1 MPELIKKDIK
11 YLNKDFGQFRANLIN
26 FTKNYFPNTYNDFN
40 EASPGLMFL
49 EMASYVGDVLSYY
62 TDYSLRE
69 SLLPYAQE
77 KDNMLRMAQYYGMQV
92 RNVASAVSRID
103 IFHTVPATGSGANA
117 RPDMRYALEIAEN
130 MIVSAQNG
138 TKYRTLDVIDFHQS
152 GSASPLDISVYQ
164 IDGSGNVTYYLL
176 KKQADV
182 ISGEQK
188 TSTFSFSDPKIY
200 DKIVLPSEN
209 IIDIINVTDS
219 DGNRWYEV
227 PFLAQDTVFESI
239 RNISFNDPLLSD
251 ARTVAPYILKLT
263 RTPFRFVSRLR
274 GDGFVELQFGAG
286 ISSGVAESIIP
297 NPTNVG
303 LGLPVITR
311 FVDNAIDPS
320 NFLYTDTYGIAPN
333 NTTLTITYSV
343 GNGIND
349 NVGINEI
356 TNIDS
361 VTYLTTNYNVDSTLL
376 TATKNSVAVTNPV
389 PATGGSNLPPIESL
403 RQNIIGMFATQYR
416 SVTKEDYIMRI
427 YAMPAKYGSVAKA
440 YLAPDSQLDTADREY
455 PRDTIAN
462 QLGLDIYLLGFDA
475 NKNLVPVNR
484 VVKENLRTYLSNYRI
499 LTDALSLKD
508 AFIINIQI
516 EFEIVTRPDY
526 NSNEVLLR
534 CLSML
539 RDKFSND
546 RNQINA
552 PIIISNCM
560 TDLDRIDGV
569 QSVVNFEIKNIFDT
583 NAGYSGNVYDIPGAT
598 RNNIIYPS
606 LDPSIFE
613 VKYPD
618 SDIKG
623 RVVKF

>member
-1 MPELIKKDIK
+1 MPELVKKDIK

-69 SLLPYAQE
+69 SLLPFAQE

-103 IFHTVPATGSGANA
+103 IFQTVPATGSGADA

-130 MIVSAQNG
+130 MVVSAQNG
-138 TKYRTLDVIDFHQS
+138 TKYRTLDVIDFRQS

-164 IDGSGNVTYYLL
+164 IDGGGNVTYYLL
-176 KKQADV
+176 RKQADV

-200 DKIVLPSEN
+200 DKIVLPAEN
-209 IIDIINVTDS
+209 VIDIINVTDS

-320 NFLYTDTYGIAPN
+320 NFLYTDTYGLAPN

-356 TNIDS
+356 TSIDS
-361 VTYLTTNYNVDSTLL
+361 VTYLTTNYNVDPILL

>member
-1 MPELIKKDIK
+1 MPELVKKDIK

-26 FTKNYFPNTYNDFN
+26 FARNYFPNTYNDFN

-77 KDNMLRMAQYYGMQV
+77 KDNMLRLAQYYGMQV
-92 RNVASAVSRID
+92 RNVSSAVSRID
-103 IFHTVPATGSGANA
+103 IFHTVPATGSGAAA

-130 MIVSAQNG
+130 MVVSTQDG
-138 TKYRTLDVIDFHQS
+138 VKYRTLDVVDFHQS

-176 KKQADV
+176 KKQVDV

-188 TSTFSFSDPKIY
+188 TSTFSFGDPKIY
-200 DKIVLPSEN
+200 DKIVLPAEN
-209 IIDIINVTDS
+209 IIDIINVTDN

-227 PFLAQDTVFESI
+227 TFLGQDTVFESI

-274 GDGFVELQFGAG
+274 EDGFVELQFGAG

-320 NFLYTDTYGIAPN
+320 NFLYTDTYGLAPN
-333 NTTLTITYSV
+333 NTTLTITYSI
-343 GNGIND
+343 GKGLND
-349 NVGINEI
+349 NVSINEI

-361 VTYLTTNYNVDSTLL
+361 VTYLTTNYNVDPALL
-376 TATKNSVAVTNPV
+376 SATKASVAVTNPV

-403 RQNIIGMFATQYR
+403 RQNIISTFASQYR

-427 YAMPAKYGSVAKA
+427 YAMPSKYGSVAKA

-499 LTDALSLKD
+499 LTDAISLKD

-560 TDLDRIDGV
+560 TDLDRVDGV
-569 QSVVNFEIKNIFDT
+569 QSVVNFEVKNVFDI
-583 NAGYSGNVYDIPGAT
+583 NAGYSGNVYDISSAT

-613 VKYPD
+613 IKYPD
-618 SDIKG
+618 TDIKG

>member
-534 CLSML
+534 CLGML

-618 SDIKG
+618 TDIKG

>member
-1 MPELIKKDIK
+1 MPELVKKDIK

-69 SLLPYAQE
+69 SLLPFAQE

-103 IFHTVPATGSGANA
+103 IFQTVPATGSGADA

-130 MIVSAQNG
+130 MVVSAQNG
-138 TKYRTLDVIDFHQS
+138 TKYRTLDVIDFRQS

-164 IDGSGNVTYYLL
+164 IDGGGNVTYYLL
-176 KKQADV
+176 RKQADV

-200 DKIVLPSEN
+200 DKIVLPAEN
-209 IIDIINVTDS
+209 VIDIINVTDS

-320 NFLYTDTYGIAPN
+320 NFLYTDTYGLAPN

-356 TNIDS
+356 TSIDS
-361 VTYLTTNYNVDSTLL
+361 VTYLTTNYNVDPILL

-534 CLSML
+534 CLGML

>member
-1 MPELIKKDIK
+1 MPELVKKDIK

-26 FTKNYFPNTYNDFN
+26 FARNYFPNTYNDFN

-77 KDNMLRMAQYYGMQV
+77 KDNMLRLAQYYGMQV
-92 RNVASAVSRID
+92 RNVSSAVSRID
-103 IFHTVPATGSGANA
+103 IFHTVPATGSGAAA

-130 MIVSAQNG
+130 MVVSTQG
-138 TKYRTLDVIDFHQS
+138 GVKYRTLDVVDFHQS

-176 KKQADV
+176 KKQVDV

-188 TSTFSFSDPKIY
+188 TSTFSFGDPKIY
-200 DKIVLPSEN
+200 DKIVLPAEN

-227 PFLAQDTVFESI
+227 PFLGQDTVFESI

-274 GDGFVELQFGAG
+274 EDGFVELQFGAG

-320 NFLYTDTYGIAPN
+320 NFLYTDTYGLAPN
-333 NTTLTITYSV
+333 NTTLTITYSI
-343 GNGIND
+343 GKGLND
-349 NVGINEI
+349 NVSINEI

-361 VTYLTTNYNVDSTLL
+361 VTYLTTNYNVDPALL
-376 TATKNSVAVTNPV
+376 SATKASVAVTNPV

-403 RQNIIGMFATQYR
+403 RQNIISTFASQYR

-427 YAMPAKYGSVAKA
+427 YAMPSKYGSVAKA

-499 LTDALSLKD
+499 LTDAISLKD

-560 TDLDRIDGV
+560 TDLDRVDGV
-569 QSVVNFEIKNIFDT
+569 QSVVNFEVKNVFDI
-583 NAGYSGNVYDIPGAT
+583 NAGYSGNVYDISSAT

-613 VKYPD
+613 IKYPD
-618 SDIKG
+618 TDIKG